1 MGGKAAILLVLGF
14 SLIFLVVGHNFGS
27 LSTRSVDN
35 YADYYRETM
44 AHNIAVSA
52 ANIAA
57 NQLFFDNEWK
67 KGYEN
72 VKYQDGEFDVNVSG
86 TLDDLT
92 IEAVGRYEGISRRV
106 EIKLRPSS
114 YSKYGYYVKDFPGD
128 LVLFTGDTISG
139 PFHSQSKLN
148 VKGSPVFMGKATA
161 KNGLKLFKPADPKF
175 YGGFESGVDVPLE
188 WDSKL
193 MEDAAKEGGF
203 NLKDSAAGKF
213 SDVRL
218 IFNEDGSLTYQYK
231 LKDKDKEDKKD
242 KDKDKDD
249 GEEDDGDKDKYE
261 WGKKYTYDLS
271 MLSSNGV
278 IYLKEGNVLLSGK
291 VAGKYTVGVG
301 KDEGDKSGNIYIED
315 DIVYRTDPL
324 DEDIVC
330 QDMLGLVAANE
341 VSVLQ
346 NAANNNDVNIHAT
359 MFNYKGGISVKDL
372 KKNDPKM
379 GRMLIVGGVIEKKSQ
394 ITGYLSGNTLT
405 AGYHQS
411 IKYDPR
417 LMLETP
423 PYFPSTRQYEIV
435 SWYE

>member
-14 SLIFLVVGHNFGS
+14 SLIFLVVGHNFGN

-57 NQLFFDNEWK
+57 NQLFFDNKWK
-67 KGYEN
+67 KGYKDVE
-72 VKYQDGEFDVNVSG
+72 YQNGDFDVNMSG
-86 TLDDLT
+86 TLNDVT
-92 IEAVGRYEGISRRV
+92 IEAIGRYEGISRRV

-114 YSKYGYYVKDFPGD
+114 YSKYGYYVKDFPGN

-139 PFHSQSKLN
+139 PFHSQTKLN
-148 VKGSPVFMGKATA
+148 VKGSPVFMGKATS
-161 KNGLKLFKPADPKF
+161 KSGLKLVDSADPKF

-203 NLKDSAAGKF
+203 NVEDSAKEKF
-213 SDVRL
+213 SDVR
-218 IFNEDGSLTYQYK
+218 IEFNSDGTLTYQFKY
-231 LKDKDKEDKKD
+231 
-242 KDKDKDD
+242 DKDKDD
-249 GEEDDGDKDKYE
+249 AYE
-261 WGKKYTYDLS
+261 WDTDTYTYPINKLT
-271 MLSSNGV
+271 SNGV
-278 IYLKEGNVLLSGK
+278 IYLHKGNIYLSGT
-291 VAGKYTVGVG
+291 VAGKYTVGVNG
-301 KDEGDKSGNIYIED
+301 SSSEKSFGNIFVED

-324 DEDIVC
+324 DPNNKCE
-330 QDMLGLVAANE
+330 DMLGLVAANN
-341 VSVLQ
+341 VSVVK
-346 NAANNNDVNIHAT
+346 NTANNNDVNIHAT
-359 MFNYKGGISVKDL
+359 MFNYHGGLSVQDL

-379 GRMLIVGGVIEKKSQ
+379 GRMQVIGGVIENKSQ

-405 AGYHQS
+405 SGYHQS

-423 PYFPSTRQYEIV
+423 PYFPSTRNYEIV